1 MNFDFN
7 DYDSRQEL
15 FENQNEFH
23 QRCCD
28 NNYRN
33 YEEEYEFRNNNGKI
47 NNNIEQ
53 YFQQRFLYKD
63 YNKNVNPAQN
73 SLSNMSNNFLPS
85 DQQNNDNLNS
95 NSIISRSPIENYNKY
110 DNYENNYNN
119 YHINQNNSITLLNLT
134 DKIYEDDEH
143 LQKGIISKKSVSKAN
158 TGKTKPK
165 KKKSSKF
172 GGVGNNNNSIKKNR
186 KSLFIINNKKGNN
199 NEFEIKRNNNL
210 KHRASMV
217 VKHSDNDNFG
227 AFYKIRQKQRKNSAL
242 VDIEN
247 EKNNYGINILEENT
261 KKNKFK
267 KLNYNQIQEENS
279 SPNNQRLILLK
290 SKNSKTIKTNK
301 NKLPLSEPEK
311 EEEEEKMSSTK
322 KNNMMKIEKVNDDKI
337 QKEQINKIEAY
348 TENKSNKAYKSRIKH
363 CLFCC
368 LKPNLDDS
376 DIK

>member
-1 MNFDFN
+1 MNFDYN

-23 QRCCD
+23 HRYCD

-63 YNKNVNPAQN
+63 YNKNINPVQN
-73 SLSNMSNNFLPS
+73 SLSNMSNNFLAS
-85 DQQNNDNLNS
+85 DQQNNDKLNS
-95 NSIISRSPIENYNKY
+95 NSIVSRSPIENYNKY
-110 DNYENNYNN
+110 DKYENNYNN
-119 YHINQNNSITLLNLT
+119 YYLNENNSITLLNLT
-134 DKIYEDDEH
+134 DKIYEDDDH
-143 LQKGIISKKSVSKAN
+143 LQKGIISKKSFSKGN
-158 TGKTKPK
+158 SGKIKPK
-165 KKKSSKF
+165 KKKSSKL
-172 GGVGNNNNSIKKNR
+172 GEGGNNNNNKKKK

-199 NEFEIKRNNNL
+199 NHFEDKRNNNL

-242 VDIEN
+242 IDIEN
-247 EKNNYGINILEENT
+247 EKNNYGINVLEEST

-267 KLNYNQIQEENS
+267 NLNSNQIKEESS
-279 SPNNQRLILLK
+279 SPNNKGIRLIK

-301 NKLPLSEPEK
+301 SKLPLSEPEK
-311 EEEEEKMSSTK
+311 EEEEEEEKMSTK
-322 KNNMMKIEKVNDDKI
+322 KNNIMKIEKVNDEKI
-337 QKEQINKIEAY
+337 QKEEINKIETY
-348 TENKSNKAYKSRIKH
+348 TDHKSNKAYKSRIKH